1 MGWRAATEDDAPSG
15 EQWPSTRRLTW
26 KEIEETMQFSL
37 VTHLKIDG
45 VVPCQLEDFNMPQ
58 LTHLSINSVTTK
70 SFETLQ
76 K

>member
-1 MGWRAATEDDAPSG
+1 MGWRAATEDDALSG
-15 EQWPSTRRLTW
+15 EQWPSTRRLAW
-26 KEIEETMQFSL
+26 QEIEETMQFSL

-45 VVPCQLEDFNMPQ
+45 FIPCQLEDFNMPQ
-58 LTHLSINSVTTK
+58 LTHLYISSTTTI